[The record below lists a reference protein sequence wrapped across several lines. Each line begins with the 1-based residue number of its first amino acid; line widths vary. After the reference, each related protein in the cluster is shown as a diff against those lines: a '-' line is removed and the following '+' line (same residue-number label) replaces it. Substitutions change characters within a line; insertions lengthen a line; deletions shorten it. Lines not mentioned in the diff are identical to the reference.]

1 LTLRG
6 IFNKT
11 YVNTKSAG
19 HNNSDKAHPVLYVLD
34 AKAVFGTVT
43 ETARFLA
50 MLKEI
55 PEIII
60 VGIGYRIH
68 RFAEAAA
75 FRTRDYTITTVDTW
89 YQETFFRC
97 TT

>member
-1 LTLRG
+1 VQSVASQLLTLRG

-11 YVNTKSAG
+11 YLNTTSAG
-19 HNNSDKAHPVLYVLD
+19 ENNSDKAYAVLYVLD
-34 AKAVFGTVT
+34 ANAVFGTVT

-60 VGIGYRIH
+60 VGISYPIDS
-68 RFAEAAA
+68 FAEAAA
-75 FRTRDYTITTVDTW
+75 FRTRDYTITTVDT
-89 YQETFFRC
+89 
-97 TT
+97 